1 MFAVEKDARGTT
13 KARNAAVSYLERRKM
28 NADELKLP
36 SELYT
41 YETLPDGRTVTYCT
55 MRQQILHCIGMVDS
69 GSNRHK
75 PYRRHGKTFYRPW
88 RNYFSTPAPSKQWEA
103 LCAHGYAAHRPVDD
117 RGVMYWMT
125 RAGLDW
131 LGVQLGMT
139 IYNEEE

>member
-1 MFAVEKDARGTT
+1 
-13 KARNAAVSYLERRKM
+13 M

-41 YETLPDGRTVTYCT
+41 YETLPDGRMVTYCT